1 MAVKQRLDTPTNNF
15 ATLNPLFING
25 TETTNATSS
34 LSLSEGNLKLTADSN
49 YSLANGTFTMRTGK
63 WYWETYIN
71 TSVNFPMTGITH
83 GTSTAENSYV
93 GYDPNGNVKGISYSG
108 DGTFYGDSN
117 GDGTHAANNTA
128 TGLSTYT
135 TGDIIGCFFD
145 ADIGSLKFFK
155 NGTLIRTESGINRH
169 DWHPAT
175 SAYNSGINTVNF
187 GQDATF
193 VGNKTPTKV
202 YTDARGLGRFYYQP
216 PEGALALCTANLG
229 ASSYKS
235 APTSYVSD
243 ETNTKILTYNGN
255 VEQVPYSPYA
265 TDGYSMH
272 GIATT
277 GLSFGSV
284 SDFKYLHDNTDQ
296 SYSISCWVYRTAGD
310 VAQALVDT
318 CNFTSGGHGVS
329 FSIEANNKVFFQ
341 INKGSGGNA
350 VAATGSNETL
360 PLNKWTHIS
369 VLHNGTITSGNN
381 VVSMYINGVEVTYST
396 RTYDHTNSSNNSS
409 TSLHV
414 GIRSGV
420 NLGFTGYIADLAI
433 MKNVTSSNF
442 VAQSSKITSSTH
454 ADIDF
459 LLSVDSIGFKDSSS
473 SPKTVTTVGTPSIEA
488 WSPYTTDA
496 IEFGTEY
503 RTPETAHEIG
513 SFDFTTSGDK
523 YFYIK
528 PSADFVWDTNDFT
541 IEFWLYQ
548 ISDTYTM
555 YWNRGRG
562 SGQRDETMA
571 YESVAAN
578 KFSYITYNGSTQVTT
593 LTSNT
598 DLPLNSWNHIAIV
611 YDHDHPS
618 KKHILYQ
625 NGLEVAS
632 SDTVSDITI
641 TNYGATGS
649 GPTGSSLTNPNIRW
663 GKAETSTYY
672 PYFKMTDLRVVK
684 GVAAYTGNFTP
695 PISELSTTQSSGSGK
710 ATVSASDTKLLLQ
723 PYKSYDADNLLT
735 SNFSFDGDTST
746 KRNKVMLDDE
756 HSSVGPSKIK
766 IVDESPYKSGG
777 NGSFLLSNNRDRI
790 SVGPNSDLDLGS
802 DPFTIEMWLKP
813 STTTGDGTERFLVSK
828 WSSGNAFRISYDAN
842 ASSGSIIVYTGTT
855 ATATFTSA
863 LLPIG
868 NWTHFALV
876 RGHENISTIKLYY
889 NGNLIS
895 SQTLGIGT
903 GAFGTGNAADKFE
916 IGNVTQDND
925 KGYFGLITDFRYAKT
940 AVYVGNFNPPY
951 APLTT
956 TGGTYASSTNISNP
970 SSAQTVL
977 FLQPGALASN
987 DPAKKPFKHFKPVKY
1002 VGTEADG
1009 NTVTGVGFK
1018 SDLIWIKDRDS
1029 SSQHVWIDSVRGH
1042 NKEIFSSL
1050 TNAETTD
1057 ANRGGSYKSA
1067 LSVINTDGFV
1077 LNSNVGPTG
1086 STNVVNKKHIAWCW
1100 KAGGSTPSKTYYVK
1114 VSGGKYQFFGDV
1126 SNSGGPANAPTLSLQ
1141 EGGTYTFD
1149 QSDSSNG
1156 LSNTHPLRFATAADA
1171 AGSTQYTTNVSYSG
1185 TPGTDGAYV
1194 RITVAAS
1201 APTLYYYCTNHSG
1214 MGGQINTTT
1223 THGQTEFGG
1232 SIIPIVSANKEAG
1245 FSIAKYTG
1253 TNVSSTMGHGLSKAP
1268 EVILLKNLDSADQ
1281 WVVYHKSVASDAET
1295 DYLVLNTTAA
1305 AVDATIW
1312 NDTAPTNQVFSIGT
1326 GGSVSEPSENF
1337 IAYCWHSVPGYSSIG
1352 SYEGNANA
1360 DGPFIYTGFR
1370 PAWFMVK
1377 NADDGT
1383 TSSGP
1388 SWDIYDSARE
1398 PNNDGAF
1405 NSLSANSSGTEGH
1418 RPLDFLSN
1426 GIKIREPSSWN
1437 LNAANT
1443 YIYIAFAEAPVNFSN
1458 AR

>member
-265 TDGYSMH
+265 TDGYSLH

-296 SYSISCWVYRTAGD
+296 SYSISCWVYRTVGD

-318 CNFTSGGHGVS
+318 CNFTSEGYGVS

-414 GIRSGV
+414 GIRSGA

-473 SPKTVTTVGTPSIEA
+473 SPKTVTTVGAPSIEA

-513 SFDFTTSGDK
+513 SFSFDSGKNLTVNNINIGASDYYIELWVYLDSSGVNYHHIIDSRSSGDTDTSAILLGVQTSNMK
-523 YFYIK
+523 FYMNSGSDSETLDTTIAK
-528 PSADFVWDTNDFT
+528 DKQWHHVALYRANSNFNVYIDGVKQTFSGSDVQSAYVAKNLSNTTFHIGKQYDSTTTNHFKG
-541 IEFWLYQ
+541 L
-548 ISDTYTM
+548 ISDLIIGGTL
-555 YWNRGRG
+555 
-562 SGQRDETMA
+562 SETKYA
-571 YESVAAN
+571 GN
-578 KFSYITYNGSTQVTT
+578 SYNPTSIAVPVTE
-593 LTSNT
+593 
-598 DLPLNSWNHIAIV
+598 LP
-611 YDHDHPS
+611 
-618 KKHILYQ
+618 
-625 NGLEVAS
+625 
-632 SDTVSDITI
+632 T
-641 TNYGATGS
+641 
-649 GPTGSSLTNPNIRW
+649 
-663 GKAETSTYY
+663 
-672 PYFKMTDLRVVK
+672 
-684 GVAAYTGNFTP
+684 
-695 PISELSTTQSSGSGK
+695 LSTHH
-710 ATVSASDTKLLLQ
+710 LHLQ
-723 PYKSYDADNLLT
+723 PYKSYNANNLLT
-735 SNFSFDGDTST
+735 SNFSY
-746 KRNKVMLDDE
+746 NKD
-756 HSSVGPSKIK
+756 SSPIPKSLTYVGNTK
-766 IVDESPYKSGG
+766 IVDESPYKSGA
-777 NGSFLLSNNRDRI
+777 NGSFSFDGVSGGN
-790 SVGPNSDLDLGS
+790 VKAQELGS
-802 DPFTIEMWLKP
+802 DFTLGTGSYTIEMWMF
-813 STTTGDGTERFLVSK
+813 SSSGTTGRQPLITHRYTTSGSNTVEWSWFVNGDSFEVHVPGSTIVSGDSCFGGDSTGNWFHVAWCREGTGTNQ
-828 WSSGNAFRISYDAN
+828 SSFYVNGARVINHTLGSSYDWSTGGDLSIGYDGDPAN
-842 ASSGSIIVYTGTT
+842 TFVGEITDVRVVKGQALYSGDSFIPPAFPLRADKYSIDGSDPSGGSNITGTV
-855 ATATFTSA
+855 S
-863 LLPIG
+863 LL
-868 NWTHFALV
+868 A
-876 RGHENISTIKLYY
+876 
-889 NGNLIS
+889 
-895 SQTLGIGT
+895 
-903 GAFGTGNAADKFE
+903 
-916 IGNVTQDND
+916 
-925 KGYFGLITDFRYAKT
+925 
-940 AVYVGNFNPPY
+940 
-951 APLTT
+951 
-956 TGGTYASSTNISNP
+956 
-970 SSAQTVL
+970 
-977 FLQPGALASN
+977 QPGALASN
-987 DPAKKPFKHFKPVKY
+987 DPAKKPFEHFKPVKY

-1086 STNVVNKKHIAWCW
+1086 STNAVNKKHIAWCW